1 MIIGFPKLDK
11 DNKVIANEFNSYDT
25 ELIKDEKT
33 RRAVETNISRVSTLN
48 IIVDSLVFSRDNLQ
62 NFIKEKVEEANA
74 LVQPKSKQE
83 NK

>member
-11 DNKVIANEFNSYDT
+11 DNKVIANEFNNYDT

-48 IIVDSLVFSRDNLQ
+48 IIIDSLVFSRDNLQ
-62 NFIKEKVEEANA
+62 NFIKEKVVEANA